1 MLIQSKLVSDINKVD
16 KRVKNLLKGMIS
28 AFSYAQEASQ
38 TGESIVSFSFLQGF
52 IKQLLDQLIECSLF
66 VREYYLQ
73 KLFSMYLLNSICLE

>member
-1 MLIQSKLVSDINKVD
+1 MLIQSKLVSDINRVD

-38 TGESIVSFSFLQGF
+38 IGESIVSFSFLQGF